1 MLAPTWIHS
10 SSYTSENIVKLQ
22 FRKLNKIICKNKK
35 PSPVWEEDE
44 EDKVMLHNS
53 LFAQTINVKKD
64 QWDKK
69 VGAAIGSPQTSDARP
84 YLNPFF
90 ILHKWKYR

>member
-1 MLAPTWIHS
+1 MYIFVNICIH
-10 SSYTSENIVKLQ
+10 
-22 FRKLNKIICKNKK
+22 KK
-35 PSPVWEEDE
+35 PSPAWEEEE
-44 EDKVMLHNS
+44 EDKVMPHNS
-53 LFAQTINVKKD
+53 LFAQTINVKKE